1 MPRPINKKKKKR
13 FRTPSRKA
21 RGTLSRSLF
30 VSPALGVP
38 PARVRGCAG
47 VRRRPRRRLIIRPV
61 TRPVL
66 ATEPAKPVTHF
77 TGHPV
82 FGPAL

>member
-1 MPRPINKKKKKR
+1 MPRPINKKKKKNASELR
-13 FRTPSRKA
+13 LAKLVALCRARSSFPPRLASR
-21 RGTLSRSLF
+21 R
-30 VSPALGVP
+30 
-38 PARVRGCAG
+38 RGCAG